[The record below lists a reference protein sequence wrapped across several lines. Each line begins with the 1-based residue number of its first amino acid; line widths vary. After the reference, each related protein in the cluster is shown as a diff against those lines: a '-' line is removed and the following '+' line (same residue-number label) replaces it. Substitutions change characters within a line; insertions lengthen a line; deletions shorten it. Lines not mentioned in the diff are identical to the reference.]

1 MCGNTKAEILRA
13 ILGNLKKHDFNVN
26 GKFAITDEEGAV
38 LLAALKDYKYMCES
52 KEFYYV
58 PFPDEVFN
66 EQTVVRMGQNG
77 KIIC

>member
-13 ILGNLKKHDFNVN
+13 ILGNLKQHDFNVN

-66 EQTVVRMGQNG
+66 DQTVVRMGQNG